1 MPDVRHR
8 SLLIVGAGPHGLT
21 LALRAV
27 EAGFEPGVD
36 LEIIDPSGEWCA
48 GWRERFAA
56 HEIEALRSPGVHH
69 PGADSGGLYAFADE
83 LGLRSDAAYGQPRT
97 EAFNGYC
104 AHLAREAGLNGR
116 VTPTR
121 AHLLAAGPRSV
132 TVLCDDDVVFEA
144 DRAVLATNPGR
155 RRIPGWVR
163 DLLPLP
169 STVLAHAGD
178 VDLRPLD
185 LTGQVVTIVG
195 GGLSAAQLA
204 VGARTRGA
212 EQVHLVIRRRLR
224 TSAFDVSPGWL
235 GPRYLDDFER
245 LPPAERA
252 ETILSARDGGSLP
265 DTALAALRRMEDL
278 GHLVIHEHARVVTG
292 ARSDRGDATIVLDDA
307 SCVRSDRI
315 WLATGTTC
323 TVDTCRLLDDVV
335 GCHPCDQHLGLPD
348 LAHDLSWPGTA
359 LHLSGRLAGLQLGP
373 AAGNIWGAGRAADR
387 IMPAVVGAQEATLR
401 TVDG

>member
-8 SLLIVGAGPHGLT
+8 SLLVIGAGPHGLT

-56 HEIEALRSPGVHH
+56 HEIESLRSPGVHH
-69 PGADSGGLYAFADE
+69 PGPDPGGLYAFAEE

-104 AHLAREAGLNGR
+104 TLLAREAGLTGR
-116 VTPTR
+116 VTRSR

-169 STVLAHAGD
+169 RTVLAHADD
-178 VDLRPLD
+178 VDLRALD
-185 LTGQVVTIVG
+185 LAGEVVTIVG
-195 GGLSAAQLA
+195 GGLTAAQLA
-204 VGARTRGA
+204 LGAHARGA
-212 EQVHLVIRRRLR
+212 GQVHLVVRRSLR
-224 TSAFDVSPGWL
+224 ASAFDVSPGWL
-235 GPRYLDDFER
+235 GPRYLDDYER

-252 ETILSARDGGSLP
+252 EAILSARDGGSLP
-265 DTALAALRRMEDL
+265 DAALAALCRLRD
-278 GHLVIHEHARVVTG
+278 HDRLVIHERTNVVAG
-292 ARSDRGDATIVLDDA
+292 ARTSCGDAMVMLDDA
-307 SCVRSDRI
+307 SCIRSDRV
-315 WLATGTTC
+315 WLATGTAC

-335 GCHPCDQHLGLPD
+335 TGHPCDQHLGLPD
-348 LAHDLSWPGTA
+348 LADDLSWPGTA
-359 LHLSGRLAGLQLGP
+359 LHLSGRLAGLRLGP
-373 AAGNIWGAGRAADR
+373 AAGNIWGAGRAAER
-387 IMPAVVGAQEATLR
+387 IMPTVFGTQETLR
-401 TVDG
+401 RSVDG